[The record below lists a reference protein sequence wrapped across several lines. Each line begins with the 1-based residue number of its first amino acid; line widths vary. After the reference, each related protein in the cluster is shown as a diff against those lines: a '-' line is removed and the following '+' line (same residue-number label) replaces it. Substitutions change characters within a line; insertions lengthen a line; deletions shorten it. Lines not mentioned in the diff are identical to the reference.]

1 AHGSVS
7 RGYIGVLIGEVDDAM
22 AKSLG
27 LERPRGIIVQDLVEG
42 GAAEDADI
50 RVGDV
55 ILKIDGREVNQTN
68 QLQSYVATKTAGT
81 DVTLT
86 LFRDGKEIERTVTL
100 KSRESDTK
108 AEPIVDKTNEKKNE
122 SSTSSAT
129 FDDIGLTVRN
139 LTKQEKD
146 KFKTENG
153 VMISSVKPYGKAF
166 DQKLIQGLVIVEA
179 DKKKVN
185 NVNDL
190 KEIFEEKKGSAV
202 LLKLQDAEGVTLFR
216 GIEIPE

>member
-1 AHGSVS
+1 IAHGSVS
-7 RGYIGVLIGEVDDAM
+7 RGYIGVLIGEVDDAI

-108 AEPIVDKTNEKKNE
+108 AEPIVDKRSEEHTSELQSRENLVCRLLLEKK
-122 SSTSSAT
+122 
-129 FDDIGLTVRN
+129 
-139 LTKQEKD
+139 K
-146 KFKTENG
+146 
-153 VMISSVKPYGKAF
+153 
-166 DQKLIQGLVIVEA
+166 
-179 DKKKVN
+179 
-185 NVNDL
+185 
-190 KEIFEEKKGSAV
+190 
-202 LLKLQDAEGVTLFR
+202 
-216 GIEIPE
+216 